1 MPFLQAETD
10 CKCALLSPRAAAA
23 AATAAEVPTHA
34 CRARPR
40 ARNAFFEAKRVENE
54 AELMKDVPNWE
65 AGASV
70 YKTRDYMAPMTVF
83 AGVDR

>member
-10 CKCALLSPRAAAA
+10 VK
-23 AATAAEVPTHA
+23 V
-34 CRARPR
+34 
-40 ARNAFFEAKRVENE
+40 AFYEEKRVENE

-70 YKTRDYMAPMTVF
+70 YKTRPWMAPMTVF
-83 AGVDR
+83 CVNDTRG